1 MSKKNLVTD
10 PTAAQAPRS
19 GAVLSDDSRWMRVAL
34 AAGRRAEGRTG
45 SNPPVG
51 CALVSADGVLLS
63 EGHTGRGGVPHA
75 EAAAL
80 DNLRQRD
87 GGLQRLAGGTAFVTL
102 EPCAHHGKTPPCIT
116 ALIDAGI
123 ARLVV
128 ALQDPDHRVDGA
140 GLAAA
145 TAAGIAVTTGVGA
158 AEAND
163 QLLPFIYRVQN
174 NKPFCSLKVA
184 SSMDG
189 RIALADRKKRWLTG
203 PAMRRYVH
211 LLRSRADALAT
222 GIGTVLSD
230 DPQLTCR
237 DAGLDDDSPPV
248 FLFDSDLR
256 LSHRAQLLQHPRP
269 LTVFHRAGV
278 PAERCKPL
286 AAAGATLVTMPSD
299 ADGRPAIAAA
309 LAFLAESGV
318 NHLMVEAGTGLAT
331 GFLQAGAINR
341 IYWTQSTHI
350 LGGDALPAVGP
361 RALSPVNDMAFSP
374 ETKYTLSRQ
383 QMIGDDHLLILEK
396 PAL

>member
-1 MSKKNLVTD
+1 
-10 PTAAQAPRS
+10 
-19 GAVLSDDSRWMRVAL
+19 MRVAL
-34 AAGRRAEGRTG
+34 AAGRRAAGRSG

-63 EGHTGRGGVPHA
+63 EGHTGPGGVPHA

-80 DNLRQRD
+80 ENLRQRAGD
-87 GGLQRLAGGTAFVTL
+87 LQRLAGGTAFVTL

-140 GLAAA
+140 GMTAAS
-145 TAAGIAVTTGVGA
+145 AAGIAVIAGVGA
-158 AEAND
+158 AEASD

-184 SSMDG
+184 SSLDG
-189 RIALADRKKRWLTG
+189 RIALADRKRRWLTG

-211 LLRSRADALAT
+211 LLRSQADALAT
-222 GIGTVLSD
+222 GIGTVLGD

-256 LSHRAQLLQHPRP
+256 VPQQAKLFQHPRP
-269 LTVFHRAGV
+269 LTVFHRNGV
-278 PAERCKPL
+278 PAERRKRL
-286 AAAGATLVTMPSD
+286 AAIGARLVAMPCD
-299 ADGRPAIAAA
+299 DDGRPAIAAA
-309 LAFLAESGV
+309 LAFLAKSGV

-361 RALSPVNDMAFSP
+361 RVISNVNDMAFSS

-383 QMIGDDHLLILEK
+383 QMFGDDHLLILEK